1 MTTKYLK
8 NVSTMLA
15 VVSAVTEV
23 DLDHI
28 NYSRHNMYS
37 HVYLNNLLRRE
48 KSIWYSASGSGVSF
62 ITVHIQIWLLII
74 LIRKRN
80 ELLAY
85 FAQALSDIHTVK
97 ESTKTDIFIARYEHF
112 TNDREIDVEVADG
125 LIHAEEVGNK
135 HFEVFLLELV
145 EDKKSFF

>member
-1 MTTKYLK
+1 MHQVLRFH
-8 NVSTMLA
+8 SSLF
-15 VVSAVTEV
+15 TE
-23 DLDHI
+23 
-28 NYSRHNMYS
+28 
-37 HVYLNNLLRRE
+37 
-48 KSIWYSASGSGVSF
+48 
-62 ITVHIQIWLLII
+62 IWLLII
-74 LIRKRN
+74 LIRKGK

-85 FAQALSDIHTVK
+85 FAQALSDIHTTK
-97 ESTKTDIFIARYEHF
+97 ESTKTYIFIARYEHF

>member
-1 MTTKYLK
+1 MHQVLRFH
-8 NVSTMLA
+8 SSLF
-15 VVSAVTEV
+15 TE
-23 DLDHI
+23 
-28 NYSRHNMYS
+28 
-37 HVYLNNLLRRE
+37 
-48 KSIWYSASGSGVSF
+48 
-62 ITVHIQIWLLII
+62 IWLLII
-74 LIRKRN
+74 LIRKGK

-85 FAQALSDIHTVK
+85 FAQALSDIHTIK
-97 ESTKTDIFIARYEHF
+97 ESTKTYIFIARYEHF

>member
-62 ITVHIQIWLLII
+62 ITVHIHHCSHSDLAAHYLNKETKRTVG
-74 LIRKRN
+74 LFRSSFIRHPYSKRIDKN
-80 ELLAY
+80 WH
-85 FAQALSDIHTVK
+85 IHSKIRTFYKRSRNRCGSCWWSYSCRGSWKQTFRGFSPRV
-97 ESTKTDIFIARYEHF
+97 S
-112 TNDREIDVEVADG
+112 G
-125 LIHAEEVGNK
+125 G
-135 HFEVFLLELV
+135 
-145 EDKKSFF
+145 

>member
-1 MTTKYLK
+1 MHQVLRFH
-8 NVSTMLA
+8 SSLF
-15 VVSAVTEV
+15 TE
-23 DLDHI
+23 
-28 NYSRHNMYS
+28 
-37 HVYLNNLLRRE
+37 
-48 KSIWYSASGSGVSF
+48 
-62 ITVHIQIWLLII
+62 IWLLII
-74 LIRKRN
+74 LIRKGK

-97 ESTKTDIFIARYEHF
+97 ELTKTDIFIARYEHF